1 MPVSILAAMA
11 NTQNLS
17 EFVDSYTKD
26 IPRGVPSRPIED
38 QRPPLARWQDTAAIL
53 TSPVLDYN
61 PDDPGDKILIGTLG
75 PKLIGIADDRHVLT
89 VAGSR
94 SGKSV
99 TLISNL
105 LFYRGSV
112 LATDPKGELASI
124 TAGRRQAL
132 GQKVFVLDP
141 FNQASGS
148 AAEMRAA
155 FNPMATLE
163 PKGLTVI
170 EDAALI
176 ADALVV
182 AAGSDPHWDE
192 SARNFI
198 EGLILHVASAPNFEG
213 QRNLITVRRL
223 INQAMKLIPENGDDL
238 FALEE
243 EMLEH
248 AETLMVDPV
257 TADLGMA
264 IDGAARDF
272 YEKSDKERDSVLSTV
287 RRHTKFLDYKAMKA
301 VLTGHEF
308 DLAEFKTAKDG
319 ISVYLCLPA
328 SMLGLCSRWL
338 RIFINQL
345 LSAMEREKTKTVA
358 PLLVC
363 LDEFPVLGHMRQI
376 EDAAGQIAS
385 FGVKLWVVLQDWNQ
399 GKALYKD
406 RWETFAGNAGIK
418 QFFGNTDLA
427 TTEYV
432 SRLLGKTRVPVARA
446 GDVSAEQRAAGLSGV
461 TESIEM
467 FDLMRPEEIARHF
480 ARDDRFKRQIIHY
493 AGYYPMILQRVEYFD
508 QQSPLHGIFHGLYES
523 P

>member
-1 MPVSILAAMA
+1 MA
-11 NTQNLS
+11 QTLQDWL
-17 EFVDSYTKD
+17 EAYTRD
-26 IPRGVPSRPIED
+26 IPRGVPSRFIKD
-38 QRPPLARWQDTAAIL
+38 QSVPQAQWQDTAAAL
-53 TSPVLDYN
+53 GSPLLDYD
-61 PDDPGDKILIGTLG
+61 PRDPGAKILIGALAG
-75 PKLIGIADDRHVLT
+75 KLIGIEDDRHILT

-124 TAGRRQAL
+124 TANRRKAL

-141 FNQASGS
+141 FGQASDKVAPLRGG
-148 AAEMRAA
+148 
-155 FNPMATLE
+155 FNPMAFLD

-176 ADALVV
+176 ADALVI
-182 AAGSDPHWDE
+182 AEGKDPHWDE

-198 EGLILHVASAPNFEG
+198 EGLILHVASAPAYEG
-213 QRNLITVRRL
+213 QRHLITVRRL
-223 INQAMKLIPENGDDL
+223 INKALSLIPDNEDEL

-248 AETLMVDPV
+248 AETLMADPV
-257 TADLGMA
+257 TEDLGLA

-272 YEKSDKERDSVLSTV
+272 YERSDKERDSVLSTV
-287 RRHTKFLDYKAMKA
+287 RRHTKFLDYKAMKT
-301 VLTGHEF
+301 VLTGHDF
-308 DLAEFKTAKDG
+308 DLADFRREARG

-345 LSAMEREKTKTVA
+345 LSAMEREKARPAA

-399 GKALYKD
+399 GKALYKE

-418 QFFGNTDLA
+418 QFFGNTDLS

-432 SRLLGKTRVPVARA
+432 SKLLGKTRVPVARA
-446 GDVSAEQRAAGLSGV
+446 GEVSAEQRAAGLSG
-461 TESIEM
+461 TSESIEL

-480 ARDDRFKRQIIHY
+480 SRDDPYKRQIVIY
-493 AGYYPMILQRVEYFD
+493 SGYHPLILQRVEYFD
-508 QQSPLHGIFHGLYES
+508 AASPLHRHFKGLYEG